1 MQKETCR
8 LSCRKYTKNT
18 NLRIDK
24 SKNDRKMIQSNCT
37 ICGRIKSRF
46 IKK

>member
-1 MQKETCR
+1 MQKETCC

-24 SKNDRKMIQSNCT
+24 SKNDR
-37 ICGRIKSRF
+37 IKLHNMW
-46 IKK
+46 